1 MFRLNVIAVTR
12 TSYKN
17 TIGGTQGMNSRHS
30 STNQVGLLL
39 ESVEV
44 RIILRQDVRN
54 IKQLFRYF
62 NRNFNRN
69 KQKITNNITQ
79 V

>member
-12 TSYKN
+12 TNYKN

-69 KQKITNNITQ
+69 KEKITNNITQ